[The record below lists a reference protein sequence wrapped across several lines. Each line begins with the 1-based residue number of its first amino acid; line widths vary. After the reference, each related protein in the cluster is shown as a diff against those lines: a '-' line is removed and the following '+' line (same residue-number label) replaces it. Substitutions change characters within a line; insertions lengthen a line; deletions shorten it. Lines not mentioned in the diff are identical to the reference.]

1 MSRQPID
8 DNNYAIPI
16 LPLKSGGGQ
25 SVTIGAASLRSTG
38 VTTQAVTLHA
48 TANCFVEIGDATVD
62 ASVTT
67 SHYLPELQTYDVST
81 SILFGTADTRHVAVI
96 RADAQ
101 NGTLFI
107 SERN

>member
-1 MSRQPID
+1 MSRQPKD
-8 DNNYAIPI
+8 ENNNPIPI
-16 LPLKSGGGQ
+16 LPLKASGGQ
-25 SVTIGAASLRSTG
+25 SVAIGAGSLRSTA

-48 TANCFVEIGDATVD
+48 TANCFVEIGESTVD

-67 SHYLPELQTYDVST
+67 SHYLPELQTYDVGT
-81 SILFGTADTRHVAVI
+81 GIAFGAADTRHVAVI

-101 NGTLFI
+101 DGTLYI

>member
-16 LPLKSGGGQ
+16 LPLKASGGQ
-25 SVTIGAASLRSTG
+25 KVSIAAASARSTA

-48 TANCFVEIGDATVD
+48 TSNCFVEIGDATVV
-62 ASVTT
+62 ASTST

-81 SILFGTADTRHVAVI
+81 GIQFGSPGTKYVAVI
-96 RADAQ
+96 RDTAD
-101 NGTLFI
+101 GVLFI

>member
-1 MSRQPID
+1 MSRQPKD
-8 DNNYAIPI
+8 DNNNPIPI
-16 LPLKSGGGQ
+16 LPFKASGGQ
-25 SVTIGAASLRSTG
+25 SVTIGAASARSTA

-48 TANCFVEIGDATVD
+48 TANCFVEIGDATVV

-81 SILFGTADTRHVAVI
+81 GILFGTADTRHVAVI

>member
-1 MSRQPID
+1 MSRQPKD
-8 DNNYAIPI
+8 DNNNPIPI
-16 LPLKSGGGQ
+16 LPLKASGGQ
-25 SVTIGAASLRSTG
+25 KVSIAAASARSTA

-48 TANCFVEIGDATVD
+48 TANCFVEIGDSTVD
-62 ASVTT
+62 ASITT

-81 SILFGTADTRHVAVI
+81 SILFGTSDTRHIAVI

>member
-1 MSRQPID
+1 MSRQPKD
-8 DNNYAIPI
+8 DNNNPIPI
-16 LPLKSGGGQ
+16 LPLKASGGQ
-25 SVTIGAASLRSTG
+25 SVAVGAGSLRSTA

-48 TANCFVEIGDATVD
+48 TANCFVEIGDSTVI
-62 ASVTT
+62 ASTLT

-81 SILFGTADTRHVAVI
+81 GIQFGTSDTRHIAVI

>member
-16 LPLKSGGGQ
+16 LPLKAAGGQ
-25 SVTIGAASLRSTG
+25 KVSIAAASARSTA

-48 TANCFVEIGDATVD
+48 NCNCYVEIGDSTVV
-62 ASVTT
+62 ASTST

-81 SILFGTADTRHVAVI
+81 GIQFGSPGTKYVAVI
-96 RADAQ
+96 RDTAD
-101 NGTLFI
+101 GVLFI

>member
-16 LPLKSGGGQ
+16 LPLKAGSGQ
-25 SVTIGAASLRSTG
+25 KVTIGAASARSTA

-48 TANCFVEIGDATVD
+48 NCNCFVEVGDSTVSAA
-62 ASVTT
+62 AST
-67 SHYLPELQTYDVST
+67 SHYLPELQTDDIAT
-81 SILFGTADTRHVAVI
+81 GILFGAPDTRHIAVI
-96 RADAQ
+96 RDTAD
-101 NGTLFI
+101 GVLFI

>member
-16 LPLKSGGGQ
+16 LPLKVGGGQ
-25 SVTIGAASLRSTG
+25 KVTIGAASTRSTA

-48 TANCFVEIGDATVD
+48 TTNCFVEVGDATVV
-62 ASVTT
+62 ASTST

-81 SILFGTADTRHVAVI
+81 GILFGTSDTRHIAVI
-96 RADAQ
+96 RDTAD
-101 NGTLFI
+101 GVLFI

>member
-1 MSRQPID
+1 MSRQPKD
-8 DNNYAIPI
+8 DNNNPIPI
-16 LPLKSGGGQ
+16 LPLKASGGQ
-25 SVTIGAASLRSTG
+25 SVAIGAGSLRSTA

-48 TANCFVEIGDATVD
+48 NCNCYVEVGDSTVTAST
-62 ASVTT
+62 ST

-101 NGTLFI
+101 NGTLYI

>member
-16 LPLKSGGGQ
+16 LPLKAGGGQ
-25 SVTIGAASLRSTG
+25 SVAIGAGSLRSTA

-48 TANCFVEIGDATVD
+48 TANCFVEIGDATVV

-81 SILFGTADTRHVAVI
+81 GILFGTSDTRHIAVI
-96 RADAQ
+96 RADTQ

>member
-1 MSRQPID
+1 MSRQPKD
-8 DNNYAIPI
+8 DNNNPIPI
-16 LPLKSGGGQ
+16 LPFKAGGGQ
-25 SVTIGAASLRSTG
+25 SVAIGAGSLRSTA

-48 TANCFVEIGDATVD
+48 TANCFVEIGDATVV
-62 ASVTT
+62 ASAIT

-101 NGTLFI
+101 DGTLFI

>member
-16 LPLKSGGGQ
+16 LPLKAGSGQ
-25 SVTIGAASLRSTG
+25 KVTIGAASARSTA

-48 TANCFVEIGDATVD
+48 NCNCYVEVGDSTVV
-62 ASVTT
+62 ASTST
-67 SHYLPELQTYDVST
+67 SHYLPELQTYDIAT
-81 SILFGTADTRHVAVI
+81 GILFGAPDTRHIAVI
-96 RADAQ
+96 RDTAD
-101 NGTLFI
+101 GVLFI

>member
-25 SVTIGAASLRSTG
+25 SVAVGAGSARSTG

-67 SHYLPELQTYDVST
+67 SHYLPELQTYDIAT
-81 SILFGTADTRHVAVI
+81 GILFGAPDTRHIAVI
-96 RADAQ
+96 RDTAD
-101 NGTLFI
+101 GVLFI

>member
-16 LPLKSGGGQ
+16 LPLKASGGQ
-25 SVTIGAASLRSTG
+25 SVDIGASSLRSTG

-48 TANCFVEIGDATVD
+48 TANCFVEIGESTVD

-67 SHYLPELQTYDVST
+67 SHYLPELQTYDIST
-81 SILFGTADTRHVAVI
+81 SIVFGTSDTRHIAVI
-96 RADAQ
+96 RDTAD
-101 NGTLFI
+101 GVLFI

>member
-1 MSRQPID
+1 MSRQPKD
-8 DNNYAIPI
+8 DNNNPIPI
-16 LPLKSGGGQ
+16 LPLKASGGQ
-25 SVTIGAASLRSTG
+25 SVTIGAASARSTA

-48 TANCFVEIGDATVD
+48 TANCFVEIGDSTVI

>member
-25 SVTIGAASLRSTG
+25 SVAVGAGSLRSTG

-48 TANCFVEIGDATVD
+48 TANCFVEIGDATVI
-62 ASVTT
+62 ASTLT

-81 SILFGTADTRHVAVI
+81 GIQFGSPGTKFIAVI